1 MGALWSFCPPAWTP
15 NASRSS
21 QLGARSAPGPPGWSQ
36 DGSKAI
42 QDAMWLGLEK
52 PKWPR
57 SHPRTPLAW
66 SQNGL
71 RSPQLCGKSALRPPG
86 PPKWIQDWTQRPL
99 FMQPDEAKT
108 LPWNPHAPPKTPQLE
123 LRMPPGPP
131 NLEPWWPQDL
141 QGGSQMPTG
150 RAKMPCGCERICT
163 DGPT

>member
-71 RSPQLCGKSALRPPG
+71 RSPHLCGKSALRPPG
-86 PPKWIQDWTQRPL
+86 PPKWVQDWTQDLSSCSQKRPRPCL
-99 FMQPDEAKT
+99 GTHM
-108 LPWNPHAPPKTPQLE
+108 LPPRHH
-123 LRMPPGPP
+123 
-131 NLEPWWPQDL
+131 NLSSECL
-141 QGGSQMPTG
+141 QVLPTWSHGQITNSQ
-150 RAKMPCGCERICT
+150 
-163 DGPT
+163 